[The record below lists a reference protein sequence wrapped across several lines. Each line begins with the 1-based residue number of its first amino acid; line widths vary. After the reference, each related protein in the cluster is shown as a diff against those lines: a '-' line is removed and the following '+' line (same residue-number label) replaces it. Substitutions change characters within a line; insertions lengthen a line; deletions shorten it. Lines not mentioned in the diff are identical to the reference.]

1 VCDAACFAPLAL
13 DSIHHWPL
21 FTEEEE
27 MIATTDTKLGGTK
40 LPESQE
46 IATKLSESQQL
57 AAKLPKLNMP
67 LPGPNAK
74 RVVELDTKYVS
85 PSYTRDYPL
94 VAKRGQ
100 GAMIEDVDGNVFL
113 DFAAGIAVCATG
125 HCHPEV
131 VAAIQK
137 QAAEL
142 IHLSGTDFYY
152 EGMPLLAEK
161 LSSISPGK
169 ESKLVYFGNSGAEAI
184 EAAIKLV
191 KYHTKRDKLIAFH
204 GAFHGR
210 TMGALSLT
218 ASRAIQRRGF
228 GTLLSGVFH
237 MPYPDTYRGTYGVRP
252 ECAAADCLSYLEN
265 ELFRRRVD
273 PEEVAG
279 IFIEPIQGEGGY
291 ILAPAEFLQGLQKIC
306 GKYGIMLVADEV
318 QSGMGRT
325 GKWWA
330 VDHAGVEPDIICT
343 AKGIASGMPLSAVI
357 ARESV
362 MDWKPGAHAST
373 FGGNPVCIAASLATL
388 HLLETKYMANAK
400 RVGEFILRRTADW
413 TQKFKNVGE
422 VRGRGLMIGIEL
434 VKDQKTKEK
443 AQEMRNRII
452 QAAYHKGL
460 LILGSG
466 DTTVR
471 FCPPLLIDEE
481 QAEFAVKTL
490 EECFRE
496 EEAK

>member
-1 VCDAACFAPLAL
+1 
-13 DSIHHWPL
+13 
-21 FTEEEE
+21 
-27 MIATTDTKLGGTK
+27 MIATTEMK
-40 LPESQE
+40 LPRLLMS
-46 IATKLSESQQL
+46 
-57 AAKLPKLNMP
+57 

-74 RVVELDTKYVS
+74 RVVEQDAKYVS

-94 VAKRGQ
+94 VAKRGR
-100 GAMIEDVDGNVFL
+100 GAMVEDVDGNTFL

-131 VAAIQK
+131 VAAIQE

-142 IHLSGTDFYY
+142 IHMSGTDFYY
-152 EGMPLLAEK
+152 EK
-161 LSSISPGK
+161 LPQFAAKLGAISPGQEEK
-169 ESKLVYFGNSGAEAI
+169 RAYFGNSGAEAI

-218 ASRAIQRRGF
+218 ASRAVQRKGF

-237 MPYPDTYRGTYGVRP
+237 MPFPDTYRGTYGVSP
-252 ECAAADCLSYLEN
+252 EHASADCLSYLEN

-291 ILAPAEFLQGLQKIC
+291 ILAPAEFLQGLHKIC
-306 GKYGIMLVADEV
+306 RKYGILLVADEV

-330 VDHAGVEPDIICT
+330 IDHAGVEPDIICT

-357 ARESV
+357 ARASV
-362 MDWKPGAHAST
+362 MNWKPGAHAST
-373 FGGNPVCIAASLATL
+373 FGGNPVCIAAALATVR
-388 HLLETKYMANAK
+388 LLEEKYMENAK
-400 RVGEFILRRTADW
+400 RVGEFILRETADW
-413 TQKFKNVGE
+413 TERFKNVGE
-422 VRGRGLMIGIEL
+422 VRGRGLMIGIEF
-434 VKDQKTKEK
+434 VRDQKTKEK
-443 AQEMRNRII
+443 APELRNRLI
-452 QAAYHKGL
+452 QMAFHKGL
-460 LILGSG
+460 LVLGSG
-466 DTTVR
+466 DTTLR
-471 FCPPLLIDEE
+471 FCPPLLVDEE
-481 QAEFAVKTL
+481 QADFAVRTM
-490 EECFRE
+490 EECIRE
-496 EEAK
+496 AEKGI